1 MDFYEFE
8 VYLNNNK
15 IYTTKDFF
23 EFLKKKENKIN
34 E

>member
-1 MDFYEFE
+1 
-8 VYLNNNK
+8 LNNNK

-34 E
+34 EWRKNQ